1 MGNHKFRLSDMMPN
15 AWFYKLK
22 DMGRTKNQIRNK
34 KKQQQTDPSNSNQPH
49 PNSSYPRKSYY
60 FSRELVSHDK
70 FCHSPKSPIDPP
82 RKSSKRIRSRKLA
95 ASAAAPARASPKT
108 VTVTSPVSTGC
119 SCRATLRPSCSSD
132 GENGL
137 LEIEDEVPNF
147 PPEFRTD
154 RILTTDSFDDM
165 VAWSRSESD
174 AKDIVIDVKRIE
186 LPPII
191 TKSEKFDDSV
201 KDLKKKESPKH
212 YRNSCV
218 VAREERIPAKEQRNS
233 TTTARKSTSSSPRV
247 KLRIN
252 SPKIANRKIQSRKS
266 ASSRRSLSESLAVV
280 KSSAD
285 PQKDF
290 RESMVE
296 MIVQNNLRASKDL
309 EDLLACYL
317 TLNSDEYHEIII
329 KVFKQI
335 WFDLSDH
342 VQIK

>member
-1 MGNHKFRLSDMMPN
+1 MPN

-22 DMGRTKNQIRNK
+22 DMGRTKNHIKNK
-34 KKQQQTDPSNSNQPH
+34 KKQQQTDPSNSNYQPH
-49 PNSSYPRKSYY
+49 SYPRKSYY
-60 FSRELVSHDK
+60 FSRDLVSHDK
-70 FCHSPKSPIDPP
+70 FCNSPKSIDPP
-82 RKSSKRIRSRKLA
+82 RKSSKRIRSRRS
-95 ASAAAPARASPKT
+95 SAAKT
-108 VTVTSPVSTGC
+108 VSSPVSAGC
-119 SCRATLRPSCSSD
+119 SCRTKPESPRQYCSSD
-132 GENGL
+132 GENGSP
-137 LEIEDEVPNF
+137 EVPNF
-147 PPEFRTD
+147 PPEFRND

-174 AKDIVIDVKRIE
+174 AKDIVIDVKQIE

-191 TKSEKFDDSV
+191 TKLEKFDESV
-201 KDLKKKESPKH
+201 KDLKKKDSPKH
-212 YRNSCV
+212 HRNSQ
-218 VAREERIPAKEQRNS
+218 ISAKEQRNS
-233 TTTARKSTSSSPRV
+233 TSTARKSTSSSPRV

-252 SPKIANRKIQSRKS
+252 SPRIANRKIIQGRKS
-266 ASSRRSLSESLAVV
+266 ASGARRSLSESLAVV

-335 WFDLSDH
+335 WFDLSDQ
-342 VQIK
+342 VRIK